1 MSITIDELHDI
12 INSNVEAKALAD
24 SGNDAGC
31 ATAIKDD
38 LPSEVVPESFFTEL
52 SILSAF
58 ANPMDA
64 EVCLQKLEAVAES
77 NAILK
82 RILKWIA
89 PGAKGLDFG
98 NASVRGQLDA
108 LQAAGVLTE
117 TECSTLKS
125 LGERKIS
132 ITANEV
138 SLAWARYRGE
148 N

>member
-12 INSNVEAKALAD
+12 INNNAEAKVLAD
-24 SGNDAGC
+24 AGNDAGC
-31 ATAIKDD
+31 ALAIQDD

-58 ANPMDA
+58 ANPNDA
-64 EVCLQKLEAVAES
+64 EACLQKLEAVAES
-77 NAILK
+77 NAVLK

-98 NASVRGQLDA
+98 NTSVRGQLDA

-132 ITANEV
+132 ITANDV

>member
-1 MSITIDELHDI
+1 MLITIDELHDI
-12 INSNVEAKALAD
+12 IKNNKTAKDYAD
-24 SGNDAGC
+24 AGNDVGC
-31 ATAIKDD
+31 AIEIIID
-38 LPSEVVPESFFTEL
+38 LPTEVVPESFFTEL